1 MKDEKFWREGMD
13 GKRFALCSFRRFWFF
28 GAAGILGAAVSAGL
42 YLLITVALAGP
53 PEYQVFSQYRIYF
66 DSEKYGEIQDYY
78 NAYTWGEI
86 MKTDEVLDYVME
98 ALPEGITKEQVK
110 ASVSVGAMNDVKI
123 MPLTITTQDPELSE
137 TIAEAYVYGLDRFG
151 HSIEGLSG
159 MDCWLLEDAQ
169 EVPRGTKAGNA
180 ALLGLILGAAVGFF
194 AWLIWYCLDD
204 SIYLEADF
212 ENRYGI
218 PVLGVLTEKRDAL
231 LQKEL
236 ETALAVRLKGKE
248 RICVVDAAQAAGRKE
263 SSSAGS
269 GPEVR
274 PVKSSQEWEECSW
287 PFDEEAVERMKQS
300 GVLLLLPWGR
310 GSGRMAGR
318 LVSRLEKL
326 QAPVLGAV
334 IYGAKDGF
342 LRSYYGYY
350 RHSGK
355 KGGRA

>member
-1 MKDEKFWREGMD
+1 MYEIGIDMGGTHTAVGLVDGLMLKDRVEFATDTEQGAEKYIEELVGKIGLLLEKNELDLTDISCIGMGVPGSFNTQTGMIEYANNLSFSDVPFRDILEEKLGKKVLIDNDANLAAWGEYLLSKSNSSSFFMVTLGTGIGCGIVLD
-13 GKRFALCSFRRFWFF
+13 GKLYRGVNFA
-28 GAAGILGAAVSAGL
+28 
-42 YLLITVALAGP
+42 
-53 PEYQVFSQYRIYF
+53 E
-66 DSEKYGEIQDYY
+66 GEIGHMTIRYDGIDC
-78 NAYTWGEI
+78 NCGRKGCFEAYASAS
-86 MKTDEVLDYVME
+86 
-98 ALPEGITKEQVK
+98 ALVRQ
-110 ASVSVGAMNDVKI
+110 A
-123 MPLTITTQDPELSE
+123 
-137 TIAEAYVYGLDRFG
+137 AEAAEAHPDSRLHALV
-151 HSIEGLSG
+151 EGDVSRLNG
-159 MDCWLLEDAQ
+159 RLFFQAVREED
-169 EVPRGTKAGNA
+169 
-180 ALLGLILGAAVGFF
+180 
-194 AWLIWYCLDD
+194 
-204 SIYLEADF
+204 
-212 ENRYGI
+212 
-218 PVLGVLTEKRDAL
+218 
-231 LQKEL
+231 

-248 RICVVDAAQAAGRKE
+248 RICVVDAAQAEGRKE